1 MKKIIFILSVFIVSL
16 TTHSLLAYEI
26 NEVNTNTNY
35 SHAKMSWE
43 YSSQEVTQ
51 ASGFNAWGKE
61 GRCFKRYY

>member
-26 NEVNTNTNY
+26 NEVNKNTNY

-43 YSSQEVTQ
+43 YSSHNT
-51 ASGFNAWGKE
+51 SGPNIWGIE